1 MQQEPTEVTRL
12 LLSWSRGDDSALN
25 KLIPLVY
32 RELRRIAAVYLTGER
47 EDHTLQPT
55 ALVHEAYL
63 RLAHDK
69 RAACDNRVQFIAVA
83 ARLMRQI
90 LVNHAER
97 RRAAKRGGG
106 NIVTMDEASATT
118 SPTVDLVALDEA
130 LNRLS
135 ELDARQSQIV
145 ELRFFG
151 GLNEA
156 EIAAVLH
163 LSTATIKRDWRLAR
177 IMLHQHLGE
186 RILDPN
192 WQVTLE

>member
-1 MQQEPTEVTRL
+1 
-12 LLSWSRGDDSALN
+12 
-25 KLIPLVY
+25 
-32 RELRRIAAVYLTGER
+32 
-47 EDHTLQPT
+47 
-55 ALVHEAYL
+55 
-63 RLAHDK
+63 
-69 RAACDNRVQFIAVA
+69 
-83 ARLMRQI
+83 
-90 LVNHAER
+90 
-97 RRAAKRGGG
+97 
-106 NIVTMDEASATT
+106 MDEASATT

-192 WQVTLE
+192 WQVTL